1 MKKEL
6 KGQIIESISA
16 QLGQY
21 PNFYITD
28 IAGLNAGQT
37 SKLRREC
44 FNEGVVLT
52 VVKNTLFAHVLNG
65 LENEDVKTL
74 SETLVGNTAIM
85 YTTVPAAPAKIIK
98 KLQRDGFTK
107 PVIKGA
113 YVQDC
118 VFIGEDKL
126 DQLRITSFIPMRY
139 RKVEKDGRHRTVL
152 VPAVSNLLFAF
163 STRETIDGLR
173 MQLSETI
180 PFHYIWDKA
189 TSLPIVVPDKAMEDF
204 IRVSSA
210 VDDDIVYMSDVSPLL
225 RSGQKVRVKAG
236 PFAGVEGRVVRIRK
250 AKRVMVELPGMLAV
264 ATAYIKGEWLEGI
277 EIE

>member
-126 DQLRITSFIPMRY
+126 DQLASIKTKEELIGDIIGLLQSPVRNIVSALENAAEG
-139 RKVEKDGRHRTVL
+139 KAEDEKIYTATAAAAAAEAA
-152 VPAVSNLLFAF
+152 PAEEPAP
-163 STRETIDGLR
+163 E
-173 MQLSETI
+173 
-180 PFHYIWDKA
+180 A
-189 TSLPIVVPDKAMEDF
+189 
-204 IRVSSA
+204 
-210 VDDDIVYMSDVSPLL
+210 
-225 RSGQKVRVKAG
+225 VKAE
-236 PFAGVEGRVVRIRK
+236 PAPAAAEEAAAPAEETK
-250 AKRVMVELPGMLAV
+250 E
-264 ATAYIKGEWLEGI
+264 
-277 EIE
+277 

>member
-16 QLGQY
+16 QLKQY

-52 VVKNTLFAHVLNG
+52 VVKNTLFEHVLNG
-65 LENEDVKTL
+65 LEGEDVKTL
-74 SETLVGNTAIM
+74 CETLVGNTAIM
-85 YTTVPAAPAKIIK
+85 YTHTNTPAAPARIIK

-107 PVIKGA
+107 PVVKGA

-126 DQLRITSFIPMRY
+126 DQLAAI
-139 RKVEKDGRHRTVL
+139 K
-152 VPAVSNLLFAF
+152 
-163 STRETIDGLR
+163 TREELIGDIIGLLQSPAR
-173 MQLSETI
+173 NLVSALQNAAEGKADDEKIYTASAAASE
-180 PFHYIWDKA
+180 PAPAAEAASEVAAEPAAEAAA
-189 TSLPIVVPDKAMEDF
+189 TPAEETKE
-204 IRVSSA
+204 
-210 VDDDIVYMSDVSPLL
+210 
-225 RSGQKVRVKAG
+225 
-236 PFAGVEGRVVRIRK
+236 
-250 AKRVMVELPGMLAV
+250 
-264 ATAYIKGEWLEGI
+264 
-277 EIE
+277 

>member
-16 QLGQY
+16 QLKQY

-52 VVKNTLFAHVLNG
+52 VVKNTLFEHVLNG
-65 LENEDVKTL
+65 LEDEDVKTL
-74 SETLVGNTAIM
+74 CETLVGNTAIM
-85 YTTVPAAPAKIIK
+85 YTHTNTPAAPARIIK

-107 PVIKGA
+107 PVVKGA

-126 DQLRITSFIPMRY
+126 DQLAAI
-139 RKVEKDGRHRTVL
+139 K
-152 VPAVSNLLFAF
+152 
-163 STRETIDGLR
+163 TREELIGDIIGLLQSPAR
-173 MQLSETI
+173 NLVSALQNAAEGKADDEKIYTASAAASE
-180 PFHYIWDKA
+180 PAPAAEAAPEVAAEPAAEAAA
-189 TSLPIVVPDKAMEDF
+189 TPAEETKE
-204 IRVSSA
+204 
-210 VDDDIVYMSDVSPLL
+210 
-225 RSGQKVRVKAG
+225 
-236 PFAGVEGRVVRIRK
+236 
-250 AKRVMVELPGMLAV
+250 
-264 ATAYIKGEWLEGI
+264 
-277 EIE
+277 

>member
-16 QLGQY
+16 QLKQY

-52 VVKNTLFAHVLNG
+52 VVKNTLFEHVLNG
-65 LENEDVKTL
+65 LEGEDVKTL
-74 SETLVGNTAIM
+74 CETLVGNTAIM
-85 YTTVPAAPAKIIK
+85 YTHTNAPAAPARIIK

-107 PVIKGA
+107 PVVKGA

-126 DQLRITSFIPMRY
+126 DQLAAI
-139 RKVEKDGRHRTVL
+139 K
-152 VPAVSNLLFAF
+152 
-163 STRETIDGLR
+163 TREELIGDIIGLLQSPAR
-173 MQLSETI
+173 NLVSALQNAAEGKADDEKIYTASAAASE
-180 PFHYIWDKA
+180 PAPAAEAAPEVAAEPAAEAAA
-189 TSLPIVVPDKAMEDF
+189 TPAEETKE
-204 IRVSSA
+204 
-210 VDDDIVYMSDVSPLL
+210 
-225 RSGQKVRVKAG
+225 
-236 PFAGVEGRVVRIRK
+236 
-250 AKRVMVELPGMLAV
+250 
-264 ATAYIKGEWLEGI
+264 
-277 EIE
+277 

>member
-16 QLGQY
+16 QLKQY

-52 VVKNTLFAHVLNG
+52 VVKNTLFEHVLNG
-65 LENEDVKTL
+65 LEGEDVKTL
-74 SETLVGNTAIM
+74 CETLVGNTAIM
-85 YTTVPAAPAKIIK
+85 YTHTNTPAAPARIIK

-107 PVIKGA
+107 PVVKGA

-126 DQLRITSFIPMRY
+126 DQLAAIKTREELIGDIIGLLQSPARNLVSALQNAAEG
-139 RKVEKDGRHRTVL
+139 KGDDEKIYTAAAA
-152 VPAVSNLLFAF
+152 PAVEAAPAAEKAEPAEAPAPAAEEAAAPAE
-163 STRETIDGLR
+163 ETK
-173 MQLSETI
+173 E
-180 PFHYIWDKA
+180 
-189 TSLPIVVPDKAMEDF
+189 
-204 IRVSSA
+204 
-210 VDDDIVYMSDVSPLL
+210 
-225 RSGQKVRVKAG
+225 
-236 PFAGVEGRVVRIRK
+236 
-250 AKRVMVELPGMLAV
+250 
-264 ATAYIKGEWLEGI
+264 
-277 EIE
+277 